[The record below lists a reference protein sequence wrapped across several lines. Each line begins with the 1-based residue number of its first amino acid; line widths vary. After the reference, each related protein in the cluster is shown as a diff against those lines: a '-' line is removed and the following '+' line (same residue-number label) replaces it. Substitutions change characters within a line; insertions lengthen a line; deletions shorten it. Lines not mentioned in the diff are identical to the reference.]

1 MISYGLILITS
12 SGLVQPRRE
21 MRDHQDQGR
30 AAPEQEALDCP
41 GVSILAPF
49 EREARWDEQDGSL

>member
-1 MISYGLILITS
+1 LILITS
-12 SGLVQPRRE
+12 SGLVQHRRE

-30 AAPEQEALDCP
+30 AAPEQEALDCR

-49 EREARWDEQDGSL
+49 EREARWDEHDGSS